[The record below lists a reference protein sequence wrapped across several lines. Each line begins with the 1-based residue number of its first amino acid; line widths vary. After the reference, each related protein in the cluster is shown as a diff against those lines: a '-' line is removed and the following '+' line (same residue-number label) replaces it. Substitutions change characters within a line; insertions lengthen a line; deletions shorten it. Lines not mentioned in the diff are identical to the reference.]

1 MDTRVTRRART
12 TTAVMAVVGF
22 TLAGCSG
29 GAVGGG
35 GGSGGSDGGDGPIK
49 LGLTTALTGA
59 YSEFGVPMKNS
70 IELAIAEFNDSGACD
85 QQVELVSYDDQL
97 VAETAQAN
105 MRRLLG
111 EDNVDF
117 VMSPAGSGPTLA
129 VLPLVNAEN
138 KVLINTIAQTS
149 TIVTPEGQDKPYN
162 NVFSFSLGNTVEA
175 AFMGKFLSEN
185 YDTVALVA
193 ESTPY
198 GETGLDAIEK
208 VLADAGTE
216 VVAREGY
223 DQGATDVTAQL
234 ARIQQANPGAI
245 AMVGLGADT
254 ATIRQGMARL
264 NMLETP
270 FVISNGAGTIP
281 YQERA
286 GDLVDGTLVVQYEAY
301 SGAEPESASARKF
314 AEQYKEEFGNDRYYG
329 EGEWPVPAFGGT
341 PASSYDGARVL
352 LTAFERAG
360 CSTNTDA
367 VVEQLESGDAFE
379 AARGEY
385 TFSDTEHTAVT
396 PEFLVAMEYKV
407 GPGGEISYERAQ
419 G

>member
-1 MDTRVTRRART
+1 MR
-12 TTAVMAVVGF
+12 
-22 TLAGCSG
+22 
-29 GAVGGG
+29 
-35 GGSGGSDGGDGPIK
+35 I
-49 LGLTTALTGA
+49 GLTTALTGA
-59 YSEFGVPMKNS
+59 YSEFGEPMENS
-70 IELAIAEFNDSGACD
+70 IRLAIDEFNESGACD
-85 QQVELVSYDDQL
+85 QEVELIAYDDQL

-111 EDNVDF
+111 EDDVDF
-117 VMSPAGSGPTLA
+117 IMSPAGSGPTLA
-129 VLPLVNAEN
+129 VLPLVNSEN
-138 KVLINTIAQTS
+138 KIMMNTIAQTS
-149 TIVTPEGQDKPYN
+149 TIVTPEGQDEPYN
-162 NVFSFSLGNTVEA
+162 NVFSFSLGNVVEA
-175 AFMGKFLSEN
+175 EFMGQYLSEN
-185 YDTVALVA
+185 FDTVGLIA

-198 GETGLDAIEK
+198 GETGLNEIEM
-208 VLADAGTE
+208 VLEEAGVE
-216 VVAREGY
+216 VVARESY

-286 GDLVDGTLVVQYEAY
+286 AELVDGTIVVQYEAF
-301 SGAEPESASARKF
+301 SGGEPETESARNF
-314 AEQYKEEFGNDRYYG
+314 AQMYLEAYGNDRYYG

-341 PASSYDGARVL
+341 PASSYDGAKVL
-352 LTAFERAG
+352 LDAFERAG
-360 CSTNTDA
+360 CSTETEA
-367 VVEQLESGDAFE
+367 VIEQIESGDAFE

-396 PEFLVAMEYKV
+396 TDFLVPMVYRV
-407 GPGGEISYERAQ
+407 GADGAITYERAE